1 MSQPA
6 KQQNNSGRNG
16 SGGGDDKSRR
26 RRKSS
31 RKKKKVDPQI
41 FWGDPS
47 KLAEHTPGRA
57 LITSNPSAV
66 VSSLGRPP
74 LSGQQH
80 AAEHYFIAVYDR
92 AVNLAGALAA
102 AGKLIE
108 PEELLDGERL
118 GR

>member
-1 MSQPA
+1 MSQPN
-6 KQQNNSGRNG
+6 KPSTGGGRNG
-16 SGGGDDKSRR
+16 AAADDKSRR

-31 RKKKKVDPQI
+31 RKKKRVDPQV
-41 FWGDPS
+41 FWGDPA
-47 KLAEHTPGRA
+47 KLAEHNPGRA
-57 LITSNPSAV
+57 LVTTKPSAV

-80 AAEHYFIAVYDR
+80 AAEHYFVAVYDR

-102 AGKLIE
+102 AGKLID
-108 PEELLDGERL
+108 PEELLDGDRH

>member
-1 MSQPA
+1 MNQPA
-6 KQQNNSGRNG
+6 KQSSNG
-16 SGGGDDKSRR
+16 ARTGGGGGEDKSRR

-31 RKKKKVDPQI
+31 RKKKKVDPQV
-41 FWGDPS
+41 FWGDPA

-57 LITSNPSAV
+57 LITAKPSAV
-66 VSSLGRPP
+66 VDSLGRPP

-80 AAEHYFIAVYDR
+80 AAEHYFVAVYDR

-102 AGKLIE
+102 AGNLIE